1 MWKNTNEQLPKGGQ
15 DVIFTIPPENDENS
29 TAYNGRNIDVG
40 WLDNGE
46 NNGGYCFVGRSF
58 GYEQDVVGKWRYV
71 PDLTEFIDLKSDN
84 ILFNTPLLVYIPRL
98 AKSECAY
105 RIGQFFKDDDTNEIF
120 FESDGMDETGYEDNE
135 SAFKLNDIGKFIS
148 LNSLI

>member
-1 MWKNTNEQLPKGGQ
+1 MWKNISEQLPNIGR
-15 DVIFTIPPENDENS
+15 DVIFTIPSENTENS

-46 NNGGYCFVGRSF
+46 DNGGHSFVGRSF
-58 GYEQDVVGKWRYV
+58 GYDQDLIGKWQYI
-71 PDLTEFIDLKSDN
+71 PDLSEFTDLKSNN

-105 RIGQFFKDDDTNEIF
+105 RIGKFFKDNDTNEIF
-120 FESDGMDETGYEDNE
+120 FESDGMDETGYEDND
-135 SAFKLNDIGKFIS
+135 SAFKLTDIGKFIP

>member
-1 MWKNTNEQLPKGGQ
+1 MWVNTSVQLPKVGRE
-15 DVIFTIPPENDENS
+15 VIFTIPSENDGNS

-46 NNGGYCFVGRSF
+46 NNDGYCFVGRSF
-58 GYEQDVVGKWRYV
+58 GYDKDVIGKWRYM
-71 PDLTEFIDLKSDN
+71 PDLSEFIDLKSDN
-84 ILFNTPLLVYIPRL
+84 ILFNAPLLVYISRL

-135 SAFKLNDIGKFIS
+135 SAFKLNDSEKFI
-148 LNSLI
+148 LLTHLI

>member
-1 MWKNTNEQLPKGGQ
+1 MVDIVCRQI
-15 DVIFTIPPENDENS
+15 V
-29 TAYNGRNIDVG
+29 
-40 WLDNGE
+40 
-46 NNGGYCFVGRSF
+46 

-84 ILFNTPLLVYIPRL
+84 ILFNTPLLIYIPRL

-105 RIGQFFKDDDTNEIF
+105 RIGQFFKDEDTNEIF

-135 SAFKLNDIGKFIS
+135 SAFKLNDIGKFIL

>member
-1 MWKNTNEQLPKGGQ
+1 MWTDTSTQLPKVGR
-15 DVIFTIPPENDENS
+15 DVIFTIPSENDGNS

-46 NNGGYCFVGRSF
+46 DNGGHCFVGRTF
-58 GYEQDVVGKWRYV
+58 GYDQDLIGKWRYM
-71 PDLTEFIDLKSDN
+71 PELSEFIDLKSDN
-84 ILFNTPLLVYIPRL
+84 ILFNAPLLVYIPRL
-98 AKSECAY
+98 IKSECAY

-135 SAFKLNDIGKFIS
+135 SAFKLDDIEKFI
-148 LNSLI
+148 LLTHLI

>member
-1 MWKNTNEQLPKGGQ
+1 MWNSTSEQLPKVGQ
-15 DVIFTIPPENDENS
+15 DVIFTIPSENDGNS

-46 NNGGYCFVGRSF
+46 DNGGHCFVGRSF
-58 GYEQDVVGKWRYV
+58 GYDQDLIEKWRYL
-71 PDLTEFIDLKSDN
+71 PGLSEFIGLKSYN
-84 ILFNTPLLVYIPRL
+84 VLFNVPMLVYIPRL

-135 SAFKLNDIGKFIS
+135 SAFKLNDIEKFIL
-148 LNSLI
+148 LNHLI